1 MMCSD
6 IVHPL
11 AAGPVSARFLRN
23 ERHVL
28 PESLVTGGVYD
39 CALMPVSFSIV
50 SRSVRCSME
59 KALCPEATADTAA
72 ELGCGISP
80 HMSFRSARL
89 RIGVMLRSLRCR
101 DHAVTWCAGRES
113 CRSLDGSRT
122 AQTDQSR
129 SFCSRNHKNCCLA
142 DEPLKKQKSSRNVRR
157 ALLRLSPYRV
167 GKNPDKKKKTQAGS
181 RNYSRRSRLC
191 PFDFLALFSFPQNCG
206 RWGDWQFSSL
216 PKQLILQKRLE
227 GLFKEQGRT

>member
-1 MMCSD
+1 MCSD

-80 HMSFRSARL
+80 HVSFRSARL
-89 RIGVMLRSLRCR
+89 QIGAMLRSYAAGAMLPAWR
-101 DHAVTWCAGRES
+101 AGRES

-122 AQTDQSR
+122 ARTDQSR
-129 SFCSRNHKNCCLA
+129 SNPFTRIASTAAWPMNRKAKTCAAALRRGSDSDSAIPGRQ
-142 DEPLKKQKSSRNVRR
+142 EP
-157 ALLRLSPYRV
+157 
-167 GKNPDKKKKTQAGS
+167 G
-181 RNYSRRSRLC
+181 
-191 PFDFLALFSFPQNCG
+191 
-206 RWGDWQFSSL
+206 
-216 PKQLILQKRLE
+216 
-227 GLFKEQGRT
+227 

>member
-89 RIGVMLRSLRCR
+89 RIGVMLRFLRCR

-129 SFCSRNHKNCCLA
+129 SNQFTRIASTAAWPMNRKAKTCAAALRRGSDSDSAIPGRQ
-142 DEPLKKQKSSRNVRR
+142 EPGKEEKDTSEIVHFFAQI
-157 ALLRLSPYRV
+157 LLV
-167 GKNPDKKKKTQAGS
+167 
-181 RNYSRRSRLC
+181 
-191 PFDFLALFSFPQNCG
+191 SF
-206 RWGDWQFSSL
+206 
-216 PKQLILQKRLE
+216 
-227 GLFKEQGRT
+227 

>member
-1 MMCSD
+1 MTA
-6 IVHPL
+6 PL
-11 AAGPVSARFLRN
+11 CLSLFQLCHGQYDAVWRKLSAQR
-23 ERHVL
+23 
-28 PESLVTGGVYD
+28 
-39 CALMPVSFSIV
+39 
-50 SRSVRCSME
+50 
-59 KALCPEATADTAA
+59 ATADTAA

-80 HMSFRSARL
+80 HVSFRSARL

-167 GKNPDKKKKTQAGS
+167 ARTRIRRKGHRLDRAFFRADLACVLLTSWPYSVFHRTVGVGATGS
-181 RNYSRRSRLC
+181 SHRCLN
-191 PFDFLALFSFPQNCG
+191 N
-206 RWGDWQFSSL
+206 
-216 PKQLILQKRLE
+216 
-227 GLFKEQGRT
+227 